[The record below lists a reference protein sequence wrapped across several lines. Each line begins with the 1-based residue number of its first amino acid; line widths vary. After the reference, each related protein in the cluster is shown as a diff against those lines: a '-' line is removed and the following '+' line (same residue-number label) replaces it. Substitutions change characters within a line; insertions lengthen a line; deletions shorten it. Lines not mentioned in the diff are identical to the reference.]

1 MKHFTI
7 LKSFLLLFALVVG
20 SNVWA
25 EDPDVTYDFTGTD
38 WTVSNG
44 TLSNGTVSFTG
55 AGGANFKMNSG
66 YFMLGKSGAY
76 INFPTYTSA
85 VEKIVV
91 TGRSGASASVKQNI
105 YVGDVAVSTETE
117 GATGTNT
124 YEIDENY
131 QDAGTQYTLKV
142 TSNHNTQIT
151 KIEVFFASG
160 SGTSEKKDCNLA
172 LTGTTDLEFDLYKN
186 ADAQVINYTTSSTGA
201 VTVASSEYID
211 AEVGDGTI
219 TVTPKKKTNGAVE
232 ITVNQAADDT
242 YKAGSA
248 TFTVNIANSTP
259 KTGAWELTALADLE
273 EGDVFVIVGNNGN
286 NYAMSNDNGTGSAPA
301 AVAVTVEDD
310 EITSD
315 VDDNIKWNISGD
327 ATNGYTFYPN
337 GDSEKWLYCTTT
349 AATSNNNNMRVGTG
363 DRKLFVLDADNHLL
377 TIDNYTNRYVSI
389 YNNSDWR
396 GYVNTTT
403 APTTLTFYK
412 YVDGTTPQKA
422 NPELA
427 FSPSEVNINFGD
439 QFTAP
444 TLSAAAGFDGTVEY
458 SSSNETV
465 AFVTDTETGDLNII
479 GGGTTVIT
487 ATFAGND
494 TFKSG
499 SASYTL
505 TVTDNRI
512 ATTITQENITLDITE
527 VATLTQLTP
536 VVKDADENVIA
547 YTYEGFPPTVSF
559 DLVSDENGIIGSMD
573 YNSGEITL
581 NGVVGTATLKAYYNI
596 YNVNDTYKPSECTF
610 TITVADLNGPGT
622 ENNPYSVAEAIAAT
636 PTTAE
641 VYIKGIV
648 SSFYYTSIVGDG
660 SNYRYYI
667 SDDGTTATQLLVY
680 KGKGLNNT
688 AFANADDLL
697 VGDEVVIYGKLVT
710 YQNAPEVAS
719 GNYLISLNR
728 PVVPTIT
735 LEQYEYNV
743 NAAGGDKE
751 LPVTCTNMPAD
762 PQLSVEFV
770 ESDGETAATYDWIT
784 AEINNSGNIDGH
796 IDANT
801 GDARTAYFKVKG
813 VDADNNT
820 IYSNLIT
827 ITQAAPAAPSITVKK
842 TSIDFV
848 AGGESDRKISFEYE
862 SLGNNPTF
870 EVVFFDEPGTTVTT
884 YDWVTKAT
892 IENNEKVNLS
902 VDQNNGDARKAYF
915 KIRATGTDIYSDL
928 VTITQAAYEAPI
940 VPAVAGEG
948 AFVKV
953 TSGADLT
960 NGTYLI
966 VYEGDASHDA
976 VAFDGSLSTLD
987 AAYNGIKVNIV
998 NDKIESSAA
1007 TVAATFEIKPANG
1020 TIQSKSGYYIYQSS
1034 YGNGLT
1040 STDDPTKALDN
1051 TFEIDD
1057 DGNAVITVTTTG
1069 GSLTLRYNYAENQL
1083 RFRYYKSGQQSIAL
1097 YKYVA
1102 EETPFATVKFNANG
1116 FATFSSVAK
1125 IDLSVEKKFSAWEVT
1140 EINGE
1145 AITFNEVTS
1154 VVPANTGLL
1163 IKRNA
1168 QETDAFAVLTVTDA
1182 DATALADNLLV
1193 GCAEPKE
1200 IEADQYYGLSGN
1212 QFVRLTAGTVPA
1224 GKAILPAALIS
1235 SNAPMLSFIF
1245 NDGETTKINLNVNDN
1260 LDQNA
1265 PRYNMAG
1272 QRVSNSYKGIVIVN
1286 GKKYIVK

>member
-1 MKHFTI
+1 M
-7 LKSFLLLFALVVG
+7 
-20 SNVWA
+20 
-25 EDPDVTYDFTGTD
+25 
-38 WTVSNG
+38 
-44 TLSNGTVSFTG
+44 
-55 AGGANFKMNSG
+55 
-66 YFMLGKSGAY
+66 
-76 INFPTYTSA
+76 
-85 VEKIVV
+85 
-91 TGRSGASASVKQNI
+91 
-105 YVGDVAVSTETE
+105 
-117 GATGTNT
+117 
-124 YEIDENY
+124 
-131 QDAGTQYTLKV
+131 
-142 TSNHNTQIT
+142 
-151 KIEVFFASG
+151 
-160 SGTSEKKDCNLA
+160 
-172 LTGTTDLEFDLYKN
+172 
-186 ADAQVINYTTSSTGA
+186 
-201 VTVASSEYID
+201 TVANSEYID
-211 AEVGDGTI
+211 AEVGNGTI

-248 TFTVNIANSTP
+248 TFTVTIDDSTP
-259 KTGAWELTALADLE
+259 KTGTWEKTALADLE

-337 GDSEKWLYCTTT
+337 GDTDNWLYCTNT
-349 AATSNNNNMRVGTG
+349 NNGVRVGGTNSA
-363 DRKLFVLDADNHLL
+363 KTFV
-377 TIDNYTNRYVSI
+377 IDFESGYLVHQGTSRYVGI
-389 YNNSDWR
+389 YNSQDWR
-396 GYVNTTT
+396 CYTSINSNIDSQTF
-403 APTTLTFYK
+403 AFYK

-427 FSPSEVNINFGD
+427 FSPSEVNINFGQD
-439 QFTAP
+439 FTAP

-458 SSSNETV
+458 SSSDETV

-527 VATLTQLTP
+527 VGTLTQLTP

-622 ENNPYSVAEAIAAT
+622 ENNPYTVAEAIAAT

-648 SSFYYTSIVGDG
+648 SSFYNTSIVGDG

-728 PVVPTIT
+728 PVVTTPSIDLSTTTI
-735 LEQYEYNV
+735 
-743 NAAGGDKE
+743 NA
-751 LPVTCTNMPAD
+751 P
-762 PQLSVEFV
+762 
-770 ESDGETAATYDWIT
+770 SDGAIGSIEVTYNNITNEVGDVYLCDVNGDAVNGYDWLDV
-784 AEINNSGNIDGH
+784 EINNKDNIVDY
-796 IDANT
+796 IIEANT
-801 GDARTAYFKVKG
+801 GEARTAYMMVHATDDEYND
-813 VDADNNT
+813 V
-820 IYSNLIT
+820 YSEIIT
-827 ITQAAPAAPSITVKK
+827 ITQAAYVDPALNTTYTLATSITPGKHYIITNGTDAAMGEQKTNNRAAVDITIENGTATVASNAGVSEFVIYGPDANNHYTIYDTTADKEGYLYAAAPSNNNMKLQSTNNINGKWK
-842 TSIDFV
+842 IEFGNEGV
-848 AGGESDRKISFEYE
+848 ASVVADESSNR
-862 SLGNNPTF
+862 N
-870 EVVFFDEPGTTVTT
+870 VM
-884 YDWVTKAT
+884 
-892 IENNEKVNLS
+892 
-902 VDQNNGDARKAYF
+902 R
-915 KIRATGTDIYSDL
+915 
-928 VTITQAAYEAPI
+928 
-940 VPAVAGEG
+940 
-948 AFVKV
+948 
-953 TSGADLT
+953 
-960 NGTYLI
+960 
-966 VYEGDASHDA
+966 
-976 VAFDGSLSTLD
+976 
-987 AAYNGIKVNIV
+987 YNGSS
-998 NDKIESSAA
+998 KIFSC
-1007 TVAATFEIKPANG
+1007 
-1020 TIQSKSGYYIYQSS
+1020 
-1034 YGNGLT
+1034 
-1040 STDDPTKALDN
+1040 
-1051 TFEIDD
+1051 
-1057 DGNAVITVTTTG
+1057 
-1069 GSLTLRYNYAENQL
+1069 YAENNNQADVYL
-1083 RFRYYKSGQQSIAL
+1083 FEKDNDTA
-1097 YKYVA
+1097 V
-1102 EETPFATVKFNANG
+1102 ETTATVTFNSEGYATFASKNALDFLDAENANY
-1116 FATFSSVAK
+1116 
-1125 IDLSVEKKFSAWEVT
+1125 SAWQITNVSAT
-1140 EINGE
+1140 
-1145 AITFNEVTS
+1145 AITFDQINTTVKAGTGILLKGEAGTTATLNILPLGGS
-1154 VVPANTGLL
+1154 DLANSNKLVGITT
-1163 IKRNA
+1163 
-1168 QETDAFAVLTVTDA
+1168 ETDI
-1182 DATALADNLLV
+1182 ALD
-1193 GCAEPKE
+1193 E
-1200 IEADQYYGLSGN
+1200 YYGLKGKE
-1212 QFVRLTAGTVPA
+1212 FVRLTAGTVPA

-1286 GKKYIVK
+1286 GKKVVIK